1 MVDKLGLT
9 KSAHPFPYH
18 VSWLTK
24 GQQTLVTY
32 QTMVEFSLGDFK
44 DKVLCDIVEM
54 DAFHLLLGRPWKYDM
69 DATYS
74 CRKNTYTMKPLPD
87 TKAEKEPIVIVI
99 GEKEMVKTL
108 KESQEESFVLV
119 VKPKDKDE
127 SDCIAP
133 IPDVVKGLLDKYK
146 EVNTSELP
154 STLPPL
160 RDVCHQIDL
169 IPGASLPNK
178 APYKMTPNQN
188 TEISRQVHEMLNKGL
203 IQKSLSPCAV
213 PAVLAP
219 KKYGK
224 WRLFLDYWEVLTYG
238 FRLTGLLP
246 FFYL

>member
-9 KSAHPFPYH
+9 KSTNPFPYH
-18 VSWLTK
+18 VSWLNK
-24 GQQTLVTY
+24 GQQTLVTD
-32 QTMVEFSLGDFK
+32 QTMIEFSLGDFK

-54 DAFHLLLGRPWKYDM
+54 VACHLLLGRPWKYDM

-74 CRKNTYTMKPLPD
+74 CRKNTYTIVKDGVTYTMKPLPD

-108 KESQEESFVLV
+108 KESEEESFVLV

-127 SDCIAP
+127 FDPIAP

-169 IPGASLPNK
+169 IPGASFPNK
-178 APYKMTPNQN
+178 APYKMTPN
-188 TEISRQVHEMLNKGL
+188 
-203 IQKSLSPCAV
+203 
-213 PAVLAP
+213 
-219 KKYGK
+219 
-224 WRLFLDYWEVLTYG
+224 
-238 FRLTGLLP
+238 
-246 FFYL
+246 

>member
-24 GQQTLVTY
+24 GQQTLVTN
-32 QTMVEFSLGDFK
+32 QTMFEFSLGDFK

-54 DAFHLLLGRPWKYDM
+54 DACHLLQGRPWQYDM

-74 CRKNTYTMKPLPD
+74 CRKNTYTIVKDGVTYTMKPLPD
-87 TKAEKEPIVIVI
+87 TKAEKEPTVIVI

-127 SDCIAP
+127 SDPIVP
-133 IPDVVKGLLDKYK
+133 IPNVVKGLLDKYK

-154 STLPPL
+154 YTLPPL

-169 IPGASLPNK
+169 ILGALLPNK

-188 TEISRQVHEMLNKGL
+188 AKISRQVHEMLAL
-203 IQKSLSPCAV
+203 V
-213 PAVLAP
+213 P
-219 KKYGK
+219 YQ
-224 WRLFLDYWEVLTYG
+224 
-238 FRLTGLLP
+238 
-246 FFYL
+246 